1 MRLCGWLLSIVL
13 VAFSVGN
20 AALNTAPPFRSV
32 KILRVLNPWT
42 NTSPSV
48 VYNGG
53 ADTTAMIAVENYCGW
68 FQATIPSDCQDVLFI
83 QTVGMETYGGK
94 GLTSVELIDVGY
106 SESADDTIW
115 VNSNGG
121 GLPIVGTAYPKILGE
136 CPVRK
141 LSVMMFDWYDGSRD
155 NHRKYNPKTRSAEL
169 CGERCTKTYGGE
181 GVSADFGGDNVNLCW
196 PNSPV
201 SSKDYSEEDRNLT
214 DYNAGVDEVLE
225 GMVLPDLGA
234 RGVPVRNE
242 LFDWAGKCKNAEH
255 LNRWFLPE
263 TLVVKNGKSY
273 TNATCRELSLVLDAD
288 GVWRGQMDRST
299 DSSTGDAR
307 GGMFLIDD
315 FQFLD
320 EEKTIPNP
328 YYDSIPSGFAGI
340 DGSGKMS
347 ENAYHNYGLSMKI
360 QANFVYV
367 PGQYFEFLGDDDVWV
382 FIDGRLAVDI
392 GGVHDRRRRAVNLD
406 TIGRRSGDTLVS
418 GESYSFDI
426 FYTERYK
433 VEGNFKM
440 RTSIDLRTS
449 VKYYSLK
456 DWSLSS
462 GAVKAYTIM
471 QNIRTDG
478 LECDFSATSE
488 DVPAPSY
495 FRLFGGNLPAEGIA
509 LEAGGTYYEGIVI
522 QPSMSGFSIDTAK
535 ISGLVPGKYSFE
547 FTSQANENARKTIS
561 FTVPEPEVSMPKVGL
576 VFADSAYET
585 IDADTVAFGKWA
597 GVLYPV
603 YVSVDYDTLIST
615 ELFLV
620 SSNPNLIFADSTGS
634 QIRSVAMKNSRGK
647 FFVMALDSVTNASFM
662 VQSGAIGN
670 VLVWSGITLREPP
683 VPKVALAE
691 MHDRDGDGSGD
702 SIYVSFSKSFLGKDS
717 PDSILWNFGYPGSS
731 RFENFVRVDSHSVA
745 YFEKAGFYSAVFTGG
760 GDEVYN
766 GSVYVYQTY
775 EGEPFVLN
783 GVLEDRIGA
792 VLTSASLSVEDDISV
807 LTIGASEA
815 FADSQPE
822 DWPRL
827 FEFRRWRSGI
837 LYSEIVEA
845 SYAVRIAENR
855 IQLYFHVLA
864 GDAPAPGDS
873 VRLIPGMA
881 LDLAGNAPHRDNPWV
896 RITGGGQ
903 LNVETSTVVTLNPES
918 APLKESSTVEALG
931 VESGVSAETL
941 SKRFGRHGQL
951 LAFDG
956 VRGALEEVN
965 ADLEDGMA
973 PYTAEDIVVSYEVR
987 YFTNLGEFV
996 NAASGMLR
1004 CTDGLFDGDCTL
1016 GEKALFLAWNMRGA
1030 SGRLVGAGAY
1040 VAQSEIRLRVG
1051 KKVLKQSFENVWGVR
1066 RGFGVIQ

>member
-1 MRLCGWLLSIVL
+1 MRLCGWFWSIIL
-13 VAFSVGN
+13 VVFSVGN
-20 AALNTAPPFRSV
+20 AALNPDPSFRNV

-42 NTSPSV
+42 NTSPSI

-53 ADTTAMIAVENYCGW
+53 ADTTAMTAVENFCGW
-68 FQATIPSDCQDVLFI
+68 FQAAIPSDCQDVLFI

-94 GLTSVELIDVGY
+94 GLKSVELIDVAS
-106 SESADDTIW
+106 SESSGDTVW

-121 GLPIVGTAYPKILGE
+121 GIPVVGSAYPKILGE

-181 GVSADFGGDNVNLCW
+181 GISADFGGDNVNLCW

-201 SSKDYSEEDRNLT
+201 SSKDYWDEDRNLI
-214 DYNAGVDEVLE
+214 DYNAGVDKVIE

-234 RGVPVRNE
+234 NGVPVRNE

-288 GVWRGQMDRST
+288 GIWRGQMDRST
-299 DSSTGDAR
+299 DSSTGEAR

-406 TIGRRSGDTLVS
+406 TIGRRSGDTLVP

-456 DWSLSS
+456 NWSLSS

-471 QNIRTDG
+471 QNIRTNG
-478 LECDFSATSE
+478 LECDFSTTSE

-495 FRLFGGNLPAEGIA
+495 FRLFGGNLPADGIP
-509 LEAGGTYYEGIVI
+509 LETGGTYYEGIVI
-522 QPSMSGFSIDTAK
+522 QATMSGFSIDTTK
-535 ISGLVPGKYSFE
+535 ISGLVPGKYTFE

-561 FTVPEPEVSMPKVGL
+561 FTVPEPEAFTPKIGL
-576 VFADSAYET
+576 VFADSLYEAL
-585 IDADTVAFGKWA
+585 DADTAAFGKWV

-615 ELFLV
+615 DLFLV
-620 SSNPNLIFADSTGS
+620 SSNPNLIFADSMGT

-691 MHDRDGDGSGD
+691 MHDRDGDGIGD
-702 SIYVSFSKSFLGKDS
+702 SVFISFSKSFQEKET
-717 PDSILWNFGYPGSS
+717 PDSIFWNFGYPGSS
-731 RFENFVRVDSHSVA
+731 RFENFVQEDSLSVA
-745 YFEKAGFYSAVFTGG
+745 YFENEGFYSTIFTGG
-760 GDEVYN
+760 HDGAYN
-766 GSVYVYQTY
+766 GSVSVYQVY

-792 VLTSASLSVEDDISV
+792 VLTSASLSVEDDISI

-822 DWPRL
+822 DFPRL
-827 FEFRRWRSGI
+827 FEFRRWRSGA
-837 LYSEIVEA
+837 LSSGIVEA
-845 SYAVRIAENR
+845 SYAARISENR

-873 VRLIPGMA
+873 VRLIPGLA

-903 LNVETSTVVTLNPES
+903 LNVDASTVVTLNSELIPSEGAS
-918 APLKESSTVEALG
+918 AVEALG
-931 VESGVSAETL
+931 VESGVSAEAL
-941 SKRFGRHGQL
+941 SKRLGRHGQL
-951 LAFDG
+951 VSFDG
-956 VRGALEEVN
+956 VLGALEEVN
-965 ADLEDGMA
+965 ADLEDGEV
-973 PYTAEDIVVSYEVR
+973 PYAAEDIEVFYEVR

-996 NAASGMLR
+996 NAASGTLR
-1004 CTDGLFDGDCTL
+1004 CADSLFAGNCTS
-1016 GEKALFLAWNMRGA
+1016 GEKALFLAWNMRGT
-1030 SGRLVGAGAY
+1030 SGRLVGTGAY
-1040 VAQSEIRLRVG
+1040 VVQAEIRLRIG
-1051 KKVLKQSFENVWGVR
+1051 KRVLKRAFDNVLGVR
-1066 RGFGVIQ
+1066 RGLDVVR